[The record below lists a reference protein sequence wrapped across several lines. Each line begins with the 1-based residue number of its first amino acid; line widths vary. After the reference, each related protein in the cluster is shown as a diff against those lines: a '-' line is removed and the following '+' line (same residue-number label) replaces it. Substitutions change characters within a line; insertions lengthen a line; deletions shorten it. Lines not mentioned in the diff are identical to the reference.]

1 MKESRRILKGHN
13 HHLMACRQFCKDLKD
28 GSVFKM
34 HRNGQAGAIVLSVE
48 NFDGSYLPS
57 NPGLMSD
64 IALCMSSA
72 LGLYIFQDN

>member
-13 HHLMACRQFCKDLKD
+13 HRLMACRQFCRDLKD
-28 GSVFKM
+28 GSVLKM
-34 HRNGQAGAIVLSVE
+34 HRNGQVGAIVLSAE
-48 NFDGSYLPS
+48 NFSGSYLPS

-72 LGLYIFQDN
+72 LRLYIFQDN

>member
-1 MKESRRILKGHN
+1 
-13 HHLMACRQFCKDLKD
+13 
-28 GSVFKM
+28 M
-34 HRNGQAGAIVLSVE
+34 HRNGQAGATVLSVE
-48 NFDGSYLPS
+48 NFGGSYLPS

>member
-34 HRNGQAGAIVLSVE
+34 HRNGQAGAIVLSIE
-48 NFDGSYLPS
+48 NFGGSCLPS
-57 NPGLMSD
+57 NLGLMSD